1 MRGIS
6 RTSLAEVTRRLD
18 ENVLASAGTASSG
31 VSLGGELFE
40 VVALLANEHS
50 LRRWLADQATPAE
63 AKSTLIGQLLETKVS
78 PSAVMVASDV
88 VSAKWSGARDLVDA
102 MERMAVYV
110 TVSGLQSASA
120 LDELEDELFRFQRI
134 VVAEPELR
142 DALTR
147 DGAAPELR
155 LSLVEDLLSGK
166 VNPATL
172 TLIGEAVTRPRGRTL
187 EQALDN
193 YGQLVAERAKRYVAV
208 VRSAVALSENQQSRL
223 GTALSRA
230 YGRDIHLNIEVTPE
244 VVGGLSIQ
252 VGDEVID
259 GTIAGRIAEVQR
271 RLAG

>member
-31 VSLGGELFE
+31 VSLGSELFE

-63 AKSTLIGQLLETKVS
+63 AKSTLIGQLLETRFS

-110 TVSGLQSASA
+110 TVAGLQSASA

-230 YGRDIHLNIEVTPE
+230 YGRDIHLNIEVTSE
-244 VVGGLSIQ
+244 VVGGLSVQ